1 MIRVRVT
8 APPGCS
14 RKKLDERGWMELPDG
29 ARLSD
34 VLKALRMPKL
44 LARLLMVSI
53 NGAVAS
59 PDTELADGDSIA
71 FFSMISGG

>member
-14 RKKLDERGWMELPDG
+14 RKRLDERGWMELPDG

-34 VLKALRMPKL
+34 VLRAIRMPKI
-44 LARLLMVSI
+44 LARILMVSI
-53 NGAVAS
+53 NGAAAT
-59 PDTELADGDSIA
+59 PDTELTNGDSVA
-71 FFSMISGG
+71 FFSIVSGG

>member
-14 RKKLDERGWMELPDG
+14 RKRLDERGWMELPDG

-34 VLKALRMPKL
+34 VLMAIRMPKI
-44 LARLLMVSI
+44 LARILMVSI
-53 NGAVAS
+53 NGAAAT
-59 PDTELADGDSIA
+59 PDTELTNGDSVA
-71 FFSMISGG
+71 FFSIVSGG

>member
-8 APPGCS
+8 APPGCNRS
-14 RKKLDERGWMELPDG
+14 KLDEKGWMELPDG
-29 ARLSD
+29 ALLSD
-34 VLKALRMPKL
+34 VLKALRMPRL

-53 NGAVAS
+53 NGAIAP
-59 PDTELADGDSIA
+59 PDTKLANGDSIA

>member
-14 RKKLDERGWMELPDG
+14 RKRLDERGWMELPDG

-34 VLKALRMPKL
+34 VLRAIRMPKI
-44 LARLLMVSI
+44 LARILMVSI
-53 NGAVAS
+53 NGAAAT
-59 PDTELADGDSIA
+59 PDTELINGDSIA
-71 FFSMISGG
+71 FFSIVSGG